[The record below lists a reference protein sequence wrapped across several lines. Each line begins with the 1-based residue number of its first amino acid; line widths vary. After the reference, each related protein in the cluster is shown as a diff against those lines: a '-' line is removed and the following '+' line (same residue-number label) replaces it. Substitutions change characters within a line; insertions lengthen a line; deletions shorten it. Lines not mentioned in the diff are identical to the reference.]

1 MYITEIIKAIVFGIV
16 EGITEWLP
24 ISSTGHMILLNELVH
39 LNMSDAFQEMFLV
52 VIQLGAILAV
62 IITFFKKLNPFS
74 SNRNGNHKKETFQ
87 LWLKIF
93 LACIPAGLI
102 GFLFEDQID
111 ELFFNFK
118 TVAATLIIYGFLF
131 ILIERR
137 NKTRNSSINELS
149 QLNYAAA
156 VMIGIFQM
164 LSLIPGTSRSGA
176 TILGAI
182 LIGTSRSV
190 AAEFSFFL
198 SIPIMLGAS
207 GLKLLKFGFSFSNIE
222 IAVLFA
228 GMITAFLVSAAAIK
242 FLMGYIKKHDFTLFG
257 YYRIFLGILVL
268 LFFSLL
274 R

>member
-1 MYITEIIKAIVFGIV
+1 MYITEIFKAIVFGIV

-24 ISSTGHMILLNELVH
+24 ISSTGHMILLNELIH
-39 LNMSDAFQEMFLV
+39 LNLSDAFQEMFLV

-74 SNRNGNHKKETFQ
+74 LNKSGEQKKETFQ
-87 LWLKIF
+87 LWLKII
-93 LACIPAGLI
+93 LACVPAGLI

-111 ELFFNFK
+111 EMFFNYK
-118 TVAATLIIYGFLF
+118 TVAATLIIYGILF

-137 NKTRNSSINELS
+137 NKKRNSSINELS
-149 QLNYAAA
+149 RLNYGTAL
-156 VMIGIFQM
+156 MIGIFQL

-207 GLKLLKFGFSFSNIE
+207 GLKLLKFGFNFSGIE
-222 IAVLFA
+222 IAVLFS

-242 FLMGYIKKHDFTLFG
+242 FLMSYIKKHDFTVFG
-257 YYRIFLGILVL
+257 YYRILLGILVL
-268 LFFSLL
+268 LFFGLL

>member
-111 ELFFNFK
+111 KLFFNFK
-118 TVAATLIIYGFLF
+118 TVAATLIIYGILF

-228 GMITAFLVSAAAIK
+228 GMITAFLVSAAAIR